1 MKRLLLTSASLLAL
15 LAAAPTA
22 SATTFLFS
30 GASVDFAIP
39 VVGTYQITAFG
50 AQGGSSGTG
59 ADLVHGGSG
68 AEIRGDSV
76 LAKGDVLEIAV
87 GGYGGRSTVGGG
99 GGGGGSFVLGP
110 GNNPLV
116 VAGGGG
122 GAGFGQGFRLQGGY
136 GGQTG
141 TDGSDGYGRL

>member
-39 VVGTYQITAFG
+39 VAGTYQITAFG

-99 GGGGGSFVLGP
+99 GGGDGSFVLGP
-110 GNNPLV
+110 GNP
-116 VAGGGG
+116 
-122 GAGFGQGFRLQGGY
+122 R
-136 GGQTG
+136 
-141 TDGSDGYGRL
+141 S